1 MPVTSFMER
10 FLPAVTADRHDRLS
24 STNAFKHVP
33 MRADNAARIYEPLFA
48 ALSKRTK
55 FKSRC
60 PDYVFDKTIDRSL
73 RRSRLGYAKPHI
85 CCFPSQHLR
94 KIQQASRLSRI
105 ELGYAELF
113 IQVTSDPEADP
124 FIDPSPDLGSDP
136 LDGLDA
142 HGFLRQFPDDN
153 LYTETERSFGLHV
166 AYVTEIFARQHRL
179 FVFTV
184 AMAGSFARF
193 FRWDRSGCIVTQAF
207 DIREQPDTFAEFF
220 WRYSRLSD
228 PERGHDWTVQRA
240 SPEQE
245 RLFRDT
251 VKEYLGLQLEVT
263 GEELDVALVTHYQPG
278 HAAVVRVDTQE
289 SPPDDEEPHF
299 FIVSR
304 PVVTPLHLDGRSTR
318 GYWAV
323 NAKTKQVVFLKDT
336 WRSYPTKEREGD
348 TLRRLNELGVR
359 NVPLLG
365 VHGDVYH
372 CIIGYRSA
380 ANQFSAEPWVSRIN
394 ESKTSVSKRRHYR
407 LVTQTVG
414 SSLSSVRGTEEL
426 LYATYDILLAMKD
439 ALAKDSRIHRD
450 LSVGNIILVKEPGRA
465 IRRGYLIDWDASER
479 VNDKGESLHAGRA
492 GTWAFM
498 SIRMLDMGGD
508 RKKHT
513 FKDDMEALLYVVFYC
528 ALFYLSHEL
537 SMWDLTRLNGDF
549 FDRIEEFQGTYGGHG
564 KEANAL
570 NRGHIDGVQFRSA
583 GLKEWLETVM
593 NYHAPP
599 PGEQEKYKDMWDS
612 DRLEAYWSHFLQTH
626 TLERDDRC
634 VHRVSRAAHFH
645 AGSDSL
651 GSNPSPSPRTPSSP
665 KRDLDEVDSG
675 NSKDR
680 SAKRRRGRGVESTSP
695 SLGAPEAEAYA
706 NALVC
711 TPSHTTSRRSQRLRD
726 RQERLQQA
734 AASGSVTTY
743 QAPAAASGHAG
754 TRLPRKRSRK

>member
-1 MPVTSFMER
+1 MPVTLFMEQ
-10 FLPAVTADRHDRLS
+10 FLPAVTADRHHRLS
-24 STNAFKHVP
+24 STNAFNHVP
-33 MRADNAARIYEPLFA
+33 VRADKAAGVYEPLFS

-60 PDYVFDKTIDRSL
+60 PDYVFEKTFDRSL

-94 KIQQASRLSRI
+94 RIQQADRLCRI
-105 ELGYAELF
+105 ELGYAELI
-113 IQVTSDPEADP
+113 IQVTSDPQADP
-124 FIDPSPDLGSDP
+124 FIDPNPDFGSDS
-136 LDGLDA
+136 LDA
-142 HGFLRQFPDDN
+142 PGAHDFLRQFSDDN
-153 LYTETERSFGLHV
+153 LYSETERTFGLHI

-184 AMAGSFARF
+184 SMAGSFARF
-193 FRWDRSGCIVTQAF
+193 FRWDRSGCIVSQAF
-207 DIREQPDTFAEFF
+207 DIREHPDTFAEFF

-245 RLFRDT
+245 QLFRDA
-251 VKEYLGLQLEVT
+251 VKGYLGLQLEVT
-263 GEELDVALVTHYQPG
+263 DEDLDKALVTHYQPG

-289 SPPDDEEPHF
+289 SPPNDEEPHY

-304 PVVTPLHLDGRSTR
+304 PVVTPRHLDGRSTR

-336 WRSYPTKEREGD
+336 WRSCSAKEREGD
-348 TLRRLNELGVR
+348 TLRRLNELGVC
-359 NVPLLG
+359 NVPLLD

-380 ANQFSAEPWVSRIN
+380 AKTKTDQFSAEPWVLRLH
-394 ESKTSVSKRRHYR
+394 EPKTPVSKRRHYR
-407 LVTQTVG
+407 MVTRTVG

-426 LYATYDILLAMKD
+426 LHATYDILLAMKD

-450 LSVGNIILVKEPGRA
+450 LSVGNIILVKEPDRA

-479 VNDKGESLHAGRA
+479 VDDKGQSLHAGRA

-498 SIRMLDMGGD
+498 SIRMLDIGGD

-513 FKDDMEALLYVVFYC
+513 FNDDMEALLYVVFYC
-528 ALFYLSHEL
+528 AVFYLSHEL
-537 SMWDLTRLNGDF
+537 SMWDLTRLNRDF

-564 KEANAL
+564 KEANAM
-570 NRGHIDGVQFRSA
+570 NRGHIDCVQFRSA

-593 NYHAPP
+593 NYHTPP
-599 PGEQEKYKDMWDS
+599 PGEQEKYKHMWDA
-612 DRLEAYWSHFLQTH
+612 DRLDEYWSRFLQTH

-634 VHRVSRAAHFH
+634 VHRV
-645 AGSDSL
+645 
-651 GSNPSPSPRTPSSP
+651 
-665 KRDLDEVDSG
+665 
-675 NSKDR
+675 
-680 SAKRRRGRGVESTSP
+680 
-695 SLGAPEAEAYA
+695 
-706 NALVC
+706 
-711 TPSHTTSRRSQRLRD
+711 
-726 RQERLQQA
+726 
-734 AASGSVTTY
+734 
-743 QAPAAASGHAG
+743 
-754 TRLPRKRSRK
+754 